1 MSFDLAP
8 GVVVTVDPP
17 VVPELKMG
25 DLPSSTVLVLPVPGP
40 AGPTGGAGS
49 PTGAA
54 GGSLAGN
61 YPNPTIAAGA
71 VGTNEVASAI
81 KDPVAATAGLRTLG
95 AGSQQAAAGNDSR
108 LSDAR
113 TPVTHTHSESDI
125 TGLITDLAAK
135 APTARVLTA
144 GSGLTGGG
152 DLSANRSFAVSFGST
167 AGTVVQGND
176 SRMSDS
182 RAPNGAAGG
191 SLAGTYPNPTIAAGV
206 VTGTEIA
213 TAIKDPVVATPGL
226 RTLGTGPQQAAAGN
240 DSRFSDARTPTGAAG
255 GDLMGTYPN
264 PTRAFKYVPATS
276 RGNTNA
282 GPGGGA
288 TGLVTNA
295 GATAYVLT
303 ELRPPVTGAK
313 SVKLRYWNGRTFD
326 GSPGEANGPNSV
338 TIRASLLY
346 PAGIWRQV
354 SGSTAW
360 ASGTTYNAGDMVTNG
375 GKIWV
380 AYGPPITVGVAPS
393 EGAQWTEARKFPV
406 SFTGQDANRRV
417 SLAVGAYIDSNLVD
431 FSTYPLNP
439 GINPYLGILT
449 TIETGS
455 ASNLWCPGDIS
466 TSGIDFV
473 VNYATTGAIPTPG
486 GALDPV
492 DSGFTN
498 QTNASAG
505 TSMPM
510 PVAVFAGIDPIK
522 APLVLGLVGDSSVF
536 GFNDTPVLERL
547 GWAGRASERYSWM
560 KSAQSGSQAAHFNS
574 SHAFRDVQLAMCD
587 AVIVTFGGNELS
599 NSKSLATIQSDFAT
613 LWKTLRALGPR
624 VWATTV
630 MPITTS
636 SDSFATVANQTALN
650 GSFGTAGT
658 TYANLMKWLRDG
670 APLASN
676 GQNYRA
682 GQPGHPLSGI
692 LDHTPAVVDP
702 TSPWKWRAP
711 GYTADG
717 AHPTALGAQI
727 VASWA
732 RPWLPT
738 IVFGTDSRPLSREAV
753 HHLGAWTTAPEDA
766 TSTLLLTGGTIYV
779 AKIQWQG
786 GTLYQLHT
794 WVTTAGATLTS
805 GQNLMGV
812 YTPDGTLLGVTATQH
827 TAWTSVG
834 DKVAPL
840 VTPVWAPA
848 GELFLAWVSVGTTK
862 PTFAATPA
870 IAASPSLLNTNLP
883 VAVLRA
889 ATAATGQTSLPA
901 PLSLTSLTAAT
912 QIIWGAAS

>member
-17 VVPELKMG
+17 VVPTLKMG
-25 DLPSSTVLVLPVPGP
+25 DLPSSTVLVLPVAGP

-49 PTGAA
+49 PTGSA
-54 GGSLAGN
+54 GGALAGS

-71 VGTNEVASAI
+71 IGTGEVASSI
-81 KDPVAATAGLRTLG
+81 KDPAAATAGLRTLG
-95 AGSQQAAAGNDSR
+95 TGAQQACAGNDSR
-108 LSDAR
+108 LSDTR
-113 TPVTHTHSESDI
+113 TPTTHTHSESDV
-125 TGLITDLAAK
+125 TGLVSDLG
-135 APTARVLTA
+135 ARVLATRSISA
-144 GSGLTGGG
+144 GTGLTGGG
-152 DLSANRSFAVSFGST
+152 DLSANRSLAVAFGAT

-182 RAPNGAAGG
+182 RAPNGSAGG
-191 SLAGTYPNPTIAAGV
+191 SLAGTYPNPTIAAAV
-206 VTGTEIA
+206 ITGTEISA
-213 TAIKDPVVATPGL
+213 AIKDPIAATPGL
-226 RTLGTGPQQAAAGN
+226 RTLGTGSQQAVSGN
-240 DSRFSDARTPTGAAG
+240 DSRLSDSRVPSGAAG

-264 PTRAFKYVPATS
+264 PSRASKYVPATS

-282 GPGGGA
+282 GPGGGV

-295 GATAYVLT
+295 GATAYILT
-303 ELRPPVTGAK
+303 EVRPPVVGAK

-326 GSPGEANGPNSV
+326 GSPGEVNGPNAV
-338 TIRASLLY
+338 TIRAALLY
-346 PAGIWRQV
+346 PAGVWRQV

-380 AYGPPITVGVAPS
+380 AYGPPITVGAAPS
-393 EGAQWTEARKFPV
+393 EGTQWTEARKFPV

-417 SLAVGAYIDSNLVD
+417 SLAIGAYIDSLVVD
-431 FSTYPLNP
+431 FSSFPLKP

-498 QTNASAG
+498 QTNAAAG

-510 PVAVFAGIDPIK
+510 PVAVFAGIDPVS
-522 APLVLGLVGDSSVF
+522 APDVLGLVGDSTVF
-536 GFNDTPVLERL
+536 GFNDTPGIERL
-547 GWAGRASERYSWM
+547 GWAGRASDRYAWM

-574 SHAFRDVQLAMCD
+574 SHTFRDVMLAMCD
-587 AVIVTFGGNELS
+587 AIVVTFGGNELV
-599 NSKSLATIQSDFAT
+599 NSKSLATIQSDFTT

-630 MPITTS
+630 TPITTS
-636 SDSFATVANQTALN
+636 TDAFATVANQTAYN
-650 GSFGTAGT
+650 ASFGTAGT
-658 TYANLMKWLRDG
+658 TYANLLKWLRDG
-670 APLASN
+670 APIAAN

-682 GQPGHPLSGI
+682 GQPGHPLLGI
-692 LDHTPAVVDP
+692 LDTAPPLVDP

-717 AHPTALGAQI
+717 AHPSALAAQTL
-727 VASWA
+727 ASWA
-732 RPWLPT
+732 RPWMPT
-738 IVFGTDSRPLSREAV
+738 IVYGAHLRPLSREALY
-753 HHLGAWTTAPEDA
+753 HLGAWTTSPEDA
-766 TSTLLLTGGTIYV
+766 TSTLLVTGGTIYV
-779 AKIQWQG
+779 AKIQWPG

-812 YTPDGTLLGVTATQH
+812 YTPDGSLLGVTATQH

-883 VAVLRA
+883 VSVLRS
-889 ATAATGQTSLPA
+889 ATAATGQTSLPS
-901 PLSLTSLTAAT
+901 PLSLTSLTAFT
-912 QIIWGAAS
+912 QVIYGAAS